1 MSHLKILLFT
11 LVTLFTI
18 TSCSNPKKKLNDNIS
33 TLEKELYVSQSLD
46 KSKGENLINLY
57 AEFAKQFPEDTASAN
72 YLYKAA
78 EISMNLQLGVKAI
91 GYYDDLLSAYPNYSK
106 KAECIFLKAFIY
118 ENQLNNLEEAKKY
131 YTQFLDEF
139 PTHQL
144 AKDAEASLKYL
155 GKSAE
160 ELVEMFQQINEE

>member
-1 MSHLKILLFT
+1 
-11 LVTLFTI
+11 
-18 TSCSNPKKKLNDNIS
+18 
-33 TLEKELYVSQSLD
+33 
-46 KSKGENLINLY
+46 LY
-57 AEFAKQFPEDTASAN
+57 ADFAKQFPEDTASAN